1 MQNKGLIKFLTW
13 SFVLVCLY
21 QLSFTFV
28 TSRVEKNASAAA
40 NAYVESKTAQNLI
53 NAKAKGDALYAQ
65 TLKDSLL
72 VDREAQ
78 YLDSMASE
86 KVYLG
91 FTYRQCQSR
100 EINLGLDLKGGM
112 NVMLEVSTVDVVRAL
127 AGHTQDSVFN
137 RAIDMAVDAQKKTTN
152 RDFVSLFYDAI
163 RQVNPDVQL
172 ASYFNTQ
179 LRDRI
184 KLNDDNETV
193 IRVVK
198 EEAAGAYDR
207 TYEILRQRIDKF
219 GVAQPTIQQLR
230 ASERILVEL
239 PGVKDPQRVRK
250 LLQGTAQLE
259 FWLTYDNAEA
269 YQMLE
274 KADKYIAGVGGID
287 GQTEETP
294 ATEEVAEAADAEAQ
308 AATEGDS
315 LLNALNAG
323 EKDDVESAMSRT
335 RSPMLR

>member
-13 SFVLVCLY
+13 AFVLVCLY

-28 TSRVEKNASAAA
+28 TSRVEKNASAVAD
-40 NAYVESKTAQNLI
+40 AYVQSATTQNFI
-53 NAKAKGDALYAQ
+53 NAKANGDELYAQ

-72 VDREAQ
+72 VARETQ

-91 FTYRQCQSR
+91 FTYRQCQAR

-127 AGHTQDSVFN
+127 ASHTEDSVFN
-137 RAIDMAVDAQKKTTN
+137 KAIDMAVANQKRTTN

-163 RQVNPDVQL
+163 REVNPDVQL
-172 ASYFNTQ
+172 APYFNTQ

-184 KLNDDNETV
+184 KLNDDNDAV

-274 KADKYIAGVGGID
+274 KADKYIASIGGSD
-287 GQTEETP
+287 RHRG
-294 ATEEVAEAADAEAQ
+294 
-308 AATEGDS
+308 
-315 LLNALNAG
+315 
-323 EKDDVESAMSRT
+323 
-335 RSPMLR
+335 